1 MIDLLW
7 LILAIVLIV
16 VLIVKVKL
24 HPAVSLII
32 GTLLLGIV
40 AGLTLTDVATTT
52 TTGFGDLMMGIGL
65 SVGFGIILGQLMSDS
80 GGAAIIARSLISL
93 TSERF
98 ALYGLAFAAFV
109 LSIPVFYDVT
119 FVILIPLAVA
129 IARQINKPLP
139 FAVGVV
145 ALGAGTS
152 HTLVPPTP
160 NPLAA
165 GEILGFDTG
174 YMIAVG
180 GTVGLLA
187 TFGAVFVY
195 SRVLAKVWNPA
206 TDVEA
211 EPVYDST
218 QGERKNPPPFFL
230 AILPILVP
238 VLLILMG
245 TTFQAIK
252 GSVPTVVAFF
262 GDKTVAMLLGVL
274 VAYLVA
280 WRNMSRQEMETSS
293 NEAVQSAGVVLLIT
307 GAGGSFGAMI
317 QAVGIDQVIVELVS
331 SLGGSHL
338 VVLLACWLVG
348 AAFRLAVGSGTVA
361 SITTMTIMAS
371 VAPTIGVHPVWVAI
385 ACLGGALSLGHIND
399 SGFWVTAKIP
409 GFTVSGGLKTYTLPQ
424 LTASVFI
431 LVLALIGSTLLP
443 LS

>member
-152 HTLVPPTP
+152 HTLVPRRPTP
-160 NPLAA
+160 W
-165 GEILGFDTG
+165 
-174 YMIAVG
+174 
-180 GTVGLLA
+180 
-187 TFGAVFVY
+187 
-195 SRVLAKVWNPA
+195 RR
-206 TDVEA
+206 
-211 EPVYDST
+211 
-218 QGERKNPPPFFL
+218 ER
-230 AILPILVP
+230 
-238 VLLILMG
+238 
-245 TTFQAIK
+245 
-252 GSVPTVVAFF
+252 S
-262 GDKTVAMLLGVL
+262 
-274 VAYLVA
+274 
-280 WRNMSRQEMETSS
+280 W
-293 NEAVQSAGVVLLIT
+293 
-307 GAGGSFGAMI
+307 
-317 QAVGIDQVIVELVS
+317 
-331 SLGGSHL
+331 
-338 VVLLACWLVG
+338 
-348 AAFRLAVGSGTVA
+348 A
-361 SITTMTIMAS
+361 SIRGT
-371 VAPTIGVHPVWVAI
+371 
-385 ACLGGALSLGHIND
+385 
-399 SGFWVTAKIP
+399 
-409 GFTVSGGLKTYTLPQ
+409 
-424 LTASVFI
+424 
-431 LVLALIGSTLLP
+431 
-443 LS
+443 